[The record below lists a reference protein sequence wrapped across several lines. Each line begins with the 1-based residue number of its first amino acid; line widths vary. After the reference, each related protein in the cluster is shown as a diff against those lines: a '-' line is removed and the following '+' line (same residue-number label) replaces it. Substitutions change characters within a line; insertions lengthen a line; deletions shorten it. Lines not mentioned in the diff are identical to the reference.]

1 MRIELD
7 LPDWV
12 DERNIHIFAGIE
24 EVARKHKDAP
34 WEIKISRCSM
44 CGRCCRKLPRSFPFR
59 KRSILFWRKTRIC
72 KYLVKEVGRNKRWLC
87 GLRGQRP
94 LGCGVGQPFTIP
106 ECTLKYEECE

>member
-59 KRSILFWRKTRIC
+59 LENGSC
-72 KYLVKEVGRNKRWLC
+72 KYLIKEVGNNDRWLC
-87 GLRGQRP
+87 GLKTQRP
-94 LGCGVGQPFTIP
+94 HGCGAAQPSSIS
-106 ECTLKYEECE
+106 ECTVEYGQCK